1 MLALLLATTL
11 TAQAGDAI
19 QWSWASAGVVQYRT
33 QTFLQ
38 VPNGYR
44 FIGLSNR
51 DARALE
57 TAMVGTFTCT
67 HTATAKKAVR
77 LTCSIDEIVLQ
88 GLAVATEQE
97 KLDAIFA
104 EHMKTLPQGQV
115 ELVLRPDGHIKVFD
129 LEGIEKKWERGNDV
143 HEQLRQL
150 LRRAFAPMGMQA
162 PRDGADPGRSWRH
175 KGQPAFF
182 DLFMTTGNKG
192 ATYGTAGGSVWNY
205 EVTGE
210 SGGRVAL
217 RAEGKANVTTIVE
230 REGGGALGINLLGG
244 GLYRWDAAA
253 GVLDYAE
260 IGLSGT
266 YNASSLNIGMQDA
279 YAYAGQ
285 IARIH
290 PDGRVSELGELVGK
304 EKD

>member
-11 TAQAGDAI
+11 TAQAGDEI
-19 QWSWASAGVVQYRT
+19 VWNWSAVGEVTYRT
-33 QTFLQ
+33 QTFIQ

-44 FIGLSNR
+44 YIGLSNR

-57 TAMVGTFTCT
+57 TAMVGTFSCR
-67 HTATAKKAVR
+67 HTGATKKTVS
-77 LTCSIDEIVLQ
+77 LDCSIDDIALQ
-88 GLAVATEQE
+88 GVAVATEQE
-97 KLDAIFA
+97 KLDTIFA
-104 EHMKTLPQGQV
+104 EHMATLPQGRV
-115 ELVLRPDGHIKVFD
+115 EMVLRKDGHIKVFD

-150 LRRAFAPMGMQA
+150 LRRAFAPMGFQA
-162 PRDGADPGRSWRH
+162 PKAGADSGRSWRH

-192 ATYGTAGGSVWNY
+192 ATYGTAGGSIWSY

-210 SGGRVAL
+210 SDGRTAVL
-217 RAEGKANVTTIVE
+217 GQGKANVTTIVE
-230 REGGGALGINLLGG
+230 REGGGALGINLVGG

-253 GVLDYAE
+253 GILDYAE
-260 IGLSGT
+260 IGLSGA
-266 YNASSLNIGMQDA
+266 YNASAQNIGVSDA

-285 IARIH
+285 IARVH
-290 PDGRVSELGELVGK
+290 SDGSIAEVGVLVGK
-304 EKD
+304 EKE